1 MKLLS
6 NYKRIVFSKVP
17 PQYSVITLKNKK
29 EEFDNILTELEK
41 EINYLNFPKLFTD
54 LELNKNL
61 GITITGSV
69 SNMRK
74 TLFQKNIS
82 KKNNKILKENE
93 KKSENNF
100 KNLKMPIPPLSIE
113 QIKNTVEEN
122 LNDKKKLLIN
132 KEILENM
139 SKESI
144 IIHCLKLNK
153 IVEEIENYLEI
164 YAQYKKGF
172 NIEQFENNI
181 NYKENI
187 IKELNEKI
195 NKLQN
200 NLDEQ
205 IQINYNNMNV
215 INTQNR
221 MIEKFQKEKYL
232 NSLLNKNKNYYA
244 TILNENSTYSTLI
257 HSLNNKN
264 NGNNLLL
271 EEKKMKKSN
280 SCYDLDLLNNNNNII
295 LKKLNKNDTN
305 IFSSARLLNE
315 TINKKNKNILRPFS
329 STRQLKKKEFN

>member
-1 MKLLS
+1 
-6 NYKRIVFSKVP
+6 
-17 PQYSVITLKNKK
+17 
-29 EEFDNILTELEK
+29 
-41 EINYLNFPKLFTD
+41 
-54 LELNKNL
+54 
-61 GITITGSV
+61 
-69 SNMRK
+69 
-74 TLFQKNIS
+74 
-82 KKNNKILKENE
+82 
-93 KKSENNF
+93 
-100 KNLKMPIPPLSIE
+100 MPIPPLSIE
-113 QIKNTVEEN
+113 QIKNTVDEN

-195 NKLQN
+195 NKLKN

-280 SCYDLDLLNNNNNII
+280 SC
-295 LKKLNKNDTN
+295 
-305 IFSSARLLNE
+305 
-315 TINKKNKNILRPFS
+315 
-329 STRQLKKKEFN
+329 

>member
-1 MKLLS
+1 MDEQTMLSLLKELDQTEILS
-6 NYKRIVFSKVP
+6 RYEKCSESEKTEFLTHFNYIEKTCPGGIKDYVKRAKILLENSKNNVNP
-17 PQYSVITLKNKK
+17 FKDFTPSIPTG
-29 EEFDNILTELEK
+29 FNI
-41 EINYLNFPKLFTD
+41 NVGDSQF
-54 LELNKNL
+54 LELD
-61 GITITGSV
+61 
-69 SNMRK
+69 
-74 TLFQKNIS
+74 
-82 KKNNKILKENE
+82 
-93 KKSENNF
+93 
-100 KNLKMPIPPLSIE
+100 KMGME
-113 QIKNTVEEN
+113 QIKNTVDEN

-195 NKLQN
+195 NKLKN

-232 NSLLNKNKNYYA
+232 NSLLNKNKNKNYYA

-280 SCYDLDLLNNNNNII
+280 SCYDLDLLNNNNII

-329 STRQLKKKEFN
+329 STRQLKKKNLIN

>member
-1 MKLLS
+1 
-6 NYKRIVFSKVP
+6 
-17 PQYSVITLKNKK
+17 
-29 EEFDNILTELEK
+29 
-41 EINYLNFPKLFTD
+41 
-54 LELNKNL
+54 
-61 GITITGSV
+61 
-69 SNMRK
+69 
-74 TLFQKNIS
+74 
-82 KKNNKILKENE
+82 
-93 KKSENNF
+93 
-100 KNLKMPIPPLSIE
+100 MPIPPLSIE
-113 QIKNTVEEN
+113 QIKNTVDEN
-122 LNDKKKLLIN
+122 LNDKKKLIIN

-329 STRQLKKKEFN
+329 STRQLKKKNLIN